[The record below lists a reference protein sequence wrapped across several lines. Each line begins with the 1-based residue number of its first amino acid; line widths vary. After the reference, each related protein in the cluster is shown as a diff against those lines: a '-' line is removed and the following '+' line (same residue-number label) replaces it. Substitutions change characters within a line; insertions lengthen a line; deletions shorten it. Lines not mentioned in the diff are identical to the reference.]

1 MTTVSEDKF
10 STFLSSFPE
19 YQATIE
25 ELRPLKRPMLLWSTV
40 SILYVFFG
48 LQLDAGEVSDK
59 ASLWGFQI
67 VGLTDNK
74 LTIFFI
80 LTTLYYTVRWLWTRH
95 LRLRTFK
102 KQGFMSMLWQYG
114 MPRTQKKKEGE
125 FIFDTL
131 KTLRRQEGGNFYKP
145 HREALDAVEQVR
157 SHRGAINELFDLS
170 FSAKAASFVE
180 HIAIP
185 YVLPL
190 AIATL
195 ALFALVVRLF
205 GCV

>member
-1 MTTVSEDKF
+1 MSEDKF

-48 LQLDAGEVSDK
+48 LQLDAGEASGK

-80 LTTLYYTVRWLWTRH
+80 LTTFYYTVRWLWTRH

-114 MPRTQKKKEGE
+114 MPRTQKKKKGNLFSTHSKRSEGRKAVT
-125 FIFDTL
+125 FI
-131 KTLRRQEGGNFYKP
+131 
-145 HREALDAVEQVR
+145 
-157 SHRGAINELFDLS
+157 SHTGKL
-170 FSAKAASFVE
+170 
-180 HIAIP
+180 
-185 YVLPL
+185 
-190 AIATL
+190 
-195 ALFALVVRLF
+195 
-205 GCV
+205 

>member
-1 MTTVSEDKF
+1 MSEDKF

-19 YQATIE
+19 YQAAIE
-25 ELRPLKRPMLLWSTV
+25 ELRPLKRPMLLWSTG

-48 LQLDAGEVSDK
+48 LQLEAGEVSGK

-114 MPRTQKKKEGE
+114 MPRTQKKKEAE
-125 FIFDTL
+125 FIYDTL
-131 KTLRRQEGGNFYKP
+131 KTLRSQEGGNFYKP

-190 AIATL
+190 AFAAL
-195 ALFALVVRLF
+195 ALIALGARFLW
-205 GCV
+205 CI